1 MMGAA
6 LMSGHPPAMKPPLSN
21 VGAPPPIAGHDPT
34 MEGRPEQ
41 HTPLW
46 MDVPQQPPQRTGV
59 VRSPYS
65 TLSTIG
71 FFLLITFAV
80 AGAGLIGM
88 ALWGPD
94 KTIKNRTALAT
105 DPPTPPELPSL
116 PASADAP
123 ASPPPVADSASA
135 ASSSSTPETSP
146 PKKTKMLP
154 QRHRKSKR

>member
-1 MMGAA
+1 MM
-6 LMSGHPPAMKPPLSN
+6 PPPSN
-21 VGAPPPIAGHDPT
+21 VDAPSIAGNDPA
-34 MEGRPEQ
+34 MEGRPQQ

-59 VRSPYS
+59 VRSPYA

-105 DPPTPPELPSL
+105 EPPALPSL

-123 ASPPPVADSASA
+123 ASAPPVADSASA
-135 ASSSSTPETSP
+135 APSSSARAASP
-146 PKKTKMLP
+146 AKKTKKKSP
-154 QRHRKSKR
+154 QRQRKSKGR